1 MSSRGLIRIGKIG
14 KTFGTQGEVILD
26 LVHRQVSIDPNEPV
40 FLAIQGTRVPF
51 FLTSLH
57 RRSDGRYLLT
67 LDGVGSPEQAQ
78 AYLQA
83 EVFIEQNPSESP
95 DEGEL
100 LITELVGYQV
110 IDEVHGLLGQVA
122 DILEYPEQDMLL
134 IRHQDQELLLPLADD
149 YITGLDVEGRRLHLQ
164 TPEGLID
171 LLLGN
176 S

>member
-14 KTFGTQGEVILD
+14 KTFGTQGEVIID
-26 LVHRQVSIDPNEPV
+26 LVHSQVSIDPNEPV

-51 FLTSLH
+51 FLTSLK
-57 RRSDGRYLLT
+57 RRPDGRYLAT

-78 AYLQA
+78 AYLLTDVYVENTSNLA
-83 EVFIEQNPSESP
+83 E

-149 YITGLDVEGRRLHLQ
+149 YITELDVEGRKLHLQ